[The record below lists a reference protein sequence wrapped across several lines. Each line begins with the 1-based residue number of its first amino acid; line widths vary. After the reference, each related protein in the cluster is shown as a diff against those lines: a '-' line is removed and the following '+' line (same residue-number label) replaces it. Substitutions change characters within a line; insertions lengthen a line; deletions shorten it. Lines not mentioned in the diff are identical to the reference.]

1 MVPLRGAIAMKIY
14 RIANIDRAKVLMQ
27 EIDNAYASGNA
38 YGIEDKEQELET
50 LLEQIYAEDDDLEP
64 DITEIDY
71 QDDDESQGG
80 MQDQL
85 YVSYEQY
92 INHLSPFDWGTEE
105 SKKNLLGQIVWDTIL
120 KAGGRFKKYVNFSD
134 VIPQD
139 IDYLINIAKD
149 AYEHKTNLI
158 RNRRKG
164 NLLPV

>member
-1 MVPLRGAIAMKIY
+1 MVPLRRTIAMKIY
-14 RIANIDRAKVLMQ
+14 RIANVDRAKALMQ
-27 EIDNAYASGNA
+27 EIDNAYASGNT

-80 MQDQL
+80 IQDQL

-105 SKKNLLGQIVWDTIL
+105 
-120 KAGGRFKKYVNFSD
+120 
-134 VIPQD
+134 
-139 IDYLINIAKD
+139 
-149 AYEHKTNLI
+149 
-158 RNRRKG
+158 
-164 NLLPV
+164 